1 MKLLKDY
8 TPTTHLSAWNTGNNL
23 IIWPEE
29 SVTEEMVK
37 ERDKSIEEAKDSPIL
52 GFTFVNDKVKTEI
65 TNVATVMNRYAAS
78 LNTGTVDPEE
88 TLPKLMDDL
97 KQLAGIKFKRN
108 ANTIRRIYPISKI
121 ITGG

>member
-1 MKLLKDY
+1 M
-8 TPTTHLSAWNTGNNL
+8 SAWNTGNNL

-97 KQLAGIKFKRN
+97 KTAGWDKVQKEMQTQLDEYIQSQK
-108 ANTIRRIYPISKI
+108 
-121 ITGG
+121 